1 MPTSWKIPIFA
12 IRHLI
17 YRLFSISILHHKQTV
32 RIFYTS
38 LWPSHSKNA
47 RLVLD
52 TFTLTTVT
60 RGANRLE
67 SANTRH
73 SQFDFV
79 PILLLNNKIGTIFA
93 YRIIYFNIRHIIMKF
108 SLPIF
113 ATLLLSSQ
121 VSASVINVAIIQDSA
136 GSSEVSE
143 VINQLSDSL
152 FFDFSTVSLSQ
163 NSITSSSGLNKYDVL
178 VLGGSGYSTTGYSA
192 VALDSAYNFMASGGG
207 IVTTGWWNYAVGGLS
222 GSARESAQQ
231 ISPIDT
237 SGSYSYAVD
246 TSVNVTDS
254 SHAITLG
261 VDDFSFDGCCVE
273 RANGIVDGT
282 VSLASNHDIAY
293 QDIIG
298 RSVYLGPAYMA
309 DGSYDTAQL
318 RTGEA
323 DQLFEQA
330 VAWAATGSAPTT
342 VPEPSI
348 IALLSLGLVGL
359 GFSRRRRQA

>member
-1 MPTSWKIPIFA
+1 
-12 IRHLI
+12 
-17 YRLFSISILHHKQTV
+17 
-32 RIFYTS
+32 
-38 LWPSHSKNA
+38 
-47 RLVLD
+47 
-52 TFTLTTVT
+52 
-60 RGANRLE
+60 
-67 SANTRH
+67 
-73 SQFDFV
+73 
-79 PILLLNNKIGTIFA
+79 
-93 YRIIYFNIRHIIMKF
+93 MKF

-121 VSASVINVAIIQDSA
+121 VSASVINVAIIQDSE

-163 NSITSSSGLNKYDVL
+163 NSITSSSSLNGYDVL
-178 VLGGSGYSTTGYSA
+178 VLGGSGYTMSGYSA

-237 SGSYSYAVD
+237 SGSYSYAED
-246 TSVNVTDS
+246 TSVNATYS

-273 RANGIVDGT
+273 RADGLDVGA
-282 VSLASNHDIAY
+282 VSLASNTDIAY
-293 QDIIG
+293 QESVG
-298 RSVYLGPAYMA
+298 RSVYLGPVYMA
-309 DGSYDTAQL
+309 AGSYANDQL
-318 RTGEA
+318 RSGEA

-330 VAWAATGSAPTT
+330 VAWAATGSPSTT